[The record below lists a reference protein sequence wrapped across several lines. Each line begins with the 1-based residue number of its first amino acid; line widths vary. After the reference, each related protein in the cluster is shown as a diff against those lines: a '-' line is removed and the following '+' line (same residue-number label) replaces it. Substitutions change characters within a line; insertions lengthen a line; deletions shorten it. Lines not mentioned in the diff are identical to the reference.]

1 MSKQLVCD
9 SCGDTTPDTEEG
21 QRKWLG
27 VLLHK
32 VQVPANSVKDYDL
45 CGRCGERVRM
55 ALTHT
60 VDRPSE

>member
-32 VQVPANSVKDYDL
+32 VQVISAAVKGYDL
-45 CGRCGERVRM
+45 CPRCAERVRS